1 MPTPSLEQEQ
11 IYDATGGSGLKNTKI
26 IAFAGA
32 GKTTTLKGIA
42 KKRRRSNGVYLTFN
56 RANAEEA
63 KAKLAGTRCT
73 AFSMHGLAYRT
84 QADMIGTPKNFRAN
98 DIRDSGVFSRFRV
111 PAMKG
116 WGGYRI
122 GAAVVRTMSE
132 FANSADQEFTIEHA
146 RAALIDS
153 VGDPDFILD
162 PERKALAQE
171 TITTFEGTFMQM
183 AEAFWLQAAE
193 NGEISHDMYLK
204 MLDLDDG
211 LRAKAFSRFDY
222 LMADEAQDLNPV
234 QRSIIMKAG
243 IPVIVV
249 GDPYQ
254 QIYSWR
260 GAENAL
266 DLIEGDTFY
275 LTQSFRFAENI
286 AGVGRMILAARPDG
300 GPEQRLVGAGSGDI
314 SKHDGSLAAFVCRTN
329 MGVIEDALK
338 LLAKNKEVYVDN
350 IDGLVSDL
358 RSAQALYEGDMAN
371 VKSEE
376 LKHFTCWEELETEA
390 DEGNGT
396 MARYQRIILSNML
409 PRIEALKASQ
419 PKKPSRNTVT
429 LCTAHRSK
437 GMEWPGVRL
446 GSDWKDLETMQG
458 RYEMAQKKSA
468 KHMTLAMEE
477 FNALY
482 VAATRA
488 MLTLQ
493 GHKPLFEKKPVDPIM
508 SAARGDVPE
517 DYRPLDLAEERDGP
531 SVRTIS

>member
-1 MPTPSLEQEQ
+1 MPTPSLEQEE
-11 IYDATGGSGLKNTKI
+11 IYDATGVPRLTNKKI

-42 KKRRRSNGVYLTFN
+42 KRRRQDRGVYVSFN
-56 RANAEEA
+56 RANADEA
-63 KAKLAGTRCT
+63 RAKLAGTRCS
-73 AFSMHGLAYRT
+73 AFSMHQLAYRA
-84 QADMIGTPKNFRAN
+84 QADTIGKPKIFRAN
-98 DIRDSGVFSRFRV
+98 DVRESGIFSRFRI
-111 PAMKG
+111 PAVKG
-116 WGGYRI
+116 WTDYRVS
-122 GAAVVRTMSE
+122 AAVIRTMSE
-132 FANSADQEFTIEHA
+132 FANSADQEFLIEHA
-146 RAALIDS
+146 RAAIIDS
-153 VGDPDFILD
+153 VGDPEFIHD
-162 PERKALAQE
+162 RERKEIAQDA
-171 TITTFEGTFMQM
+171 ISRFEGVLTQM
-183 AEAFWLQAAE
+183 AEWFWLNAAE
-193 NGEISHDMYLK
+193 NGEMSHDMYLK
-204 MLDLDDG
+204 MVDLDPG
-211 LRAKAFSRFDY
+211 LRAKIFSRFDY
-222 LMADEAQDLNPV
+222 LLGDEGQDFNPV
-234 QRSIIMKAG
+234 QTSIFAKAG

-266 DLIEGDTFY
+266 DKIEGDTFY

-300 GPEQRLVGAGSGDI
+300 GPEQRLIGAGNGDI
-314 SKHDGSLAAFVCRTN
+314 SDHKGSLAAYVCRTN
-329 MGVIEDALK
+329 MGVIDDALT
-338 LLAKNKEVYVDN
+338 LMSKNKDVFVDN

-358 RSAQALYEGDMAN
+358 RSAQALYEGDMRN
-371 VKSEE
+371 VKSDE

-396 MARYQRIILSNML
+396 MARIQRIILSNML

-419 PKKPSRNTVT
+419 PKVPSRNTIT

-446 GSDWKDLETMQG
+446 GSDWKDVETMQA
-458 RYEMAQKKSA
+458 RYKAAEKKSA

-477 FNALY
+477 FNAFY

-488 MLTLQ
+488 KLRLQ
-493 GHKPLFEKKPVDPIM
+493 GHEKLFEKKPVDPIL
-508 SAARGDVPE
+508 AASRGDVPA
-517 DYRPLDLAEERDGP
+517 DYRPADLSEERDGP